1 VTLKTHCDEYVKH
14 TATANSTGYKDQAV
28 LDRLVESVGDRPI
41 AQVTSFHVERWK
53 SQRAGTVSKSTVNRE
68 LNIVRGCF
76 SRAVEWG
83 RLGLSPLRS
92 VNPYRV
98 DDSRLRVLSSDEL
111 HTLFT
116 DIADPFVLL
125 VCRITL
131 ECLAR
136 LSEAL
141 GLGGQLK
148 TGH

>member
-1 VTLKTHCDEYVKH
+1 
-14 TATANSTGYKDQAV
+14 
-28 LDRLVESVGDRPI
+28 
-41 AQVTSFHVERWK
+41 
-53 SQRAGTVSKSTVNRE
+53 
-68 LNIVRGCF
+68 
-76 SRAVEWG
+76 
-83 RLGLSPLRS
+83 LRS